1 MRRSGGRRS
10 PAVLAALYRGRDPM
24 RPGWTQAK
32 IGTTTGGVIM
42 MSLLMMMM
50 MMMMVVIQSI
60 ARLLRLGE
68 VGRTYMPSVFVPEL
82 HHPVVQDVTTILEA
96 SLYHVEHRTITT
108 PRPSTSSLPQQ
119 QQQKSN
125 PTSPNDVHRH
135 NISVALCYKALF
147 GTIDLGIVLQWI
159 GTLVV
164 FVVVVVV
171 PLMTC
176 LLSLSFSHIDEIL
189 WIQQSIQRII
199 VYWALMLFISFI

>member
-10 PAVLAALYRGRDPM
+10 SAVLAALYRGRDPM
-24 RPGWTQAK
+24 RPGWTQLK
-32 IGTTTGGVIM
+32 FGTTTGSVMM
-42 MSLLMMMM
+42 MSLLVVLMMMM

-60 ARLLRLGE
+60 ARSLHLGE
-68 VGRTYMPSVFVPEL
+68 VGRTYMPSIFFPEL
-82 HHPVVQDVTTILEA
+82 QNPVVQEVTTILEA
-96 SLYHVEHRTITT
+96 SLYHVEHRIITT

-164 FVVVVVV
+164 WVAAVS
-171 PLMTC
+171 LMTC
-176 LLSLSFSHIDEIL
+176 LLSLSHFLSL
-189 WIQQSIQRII
+189 TKYCGYNNQYS
-199 VYWALMLFISFI
+199 LSSFIGL

>member
-1 MRRSGGRRS
+1 MRRSVGRRS

-24 RPGWTQAK
+24 RPGWTQLK
-32 IGTTTGGVIM
+32 IGTTTGIVIM
-42 MSLLMMMM
+42 MSLLMMM

-82 HHPVVQDVTTILEA
+82 QNQVVQEVTTILEA
-96 SLYHVEHRTITT
+96 SLYHVEHRTTTT

-164 FVVVVVV
+164 FVVVVV
-171 PLMTC
+171 PLMAC
-176 LLSLSFSHIDEIL
+176 LLSLSHFLSL
-189 WIQQSIQRII
+189 TKYCGYNNPYS
-199 VYWALMLFISFI
+199 LSSFIGL

>member
-10 PAVLAALYRGRDPM
+10 SAVLAALYRGRDPM
-24 RPGWTQAK
+24 RPGWTQLK
-32 IGTTTGGVIM
+32 FGTTTGSVMM
-42 MSLLMMMM
+42 MSLLVVLMMM

-60 ARLLRLGE
+60 ARSLRLGE
-68 VGRTYMPSVFVPEL
+68 VGRTYTPSIFFPEL
-82 HHPVVQDVTTILEA
+82 QNPVVQEVTTILEA

-125 PTSPNDVHRH
+125 PTSPNDVHRQ

-171 PLMTC
+171 VPLTTC
-176 LLSLSFSHIDEIL
+176 LLSLSFSLIDEIL
-189 WIQQSIQRII
+189 WIQ
-199 VYWALMLFISFI
+199 

>member
-10 PAVLAALYRGRDPM
+10 PAGLAAHRGRDPM
-24 RPGWTQAK
+24 RPGWTHAK
-32 IGTTTGGVIM
+32 IGTTGGVMM

-60 ARLLRLGE
+60 ARSLHLGE
-68 VGRTYMPSVFVPEL
+68 NGRTYMPSVFFPEL
-82 HHPVVQDVTTILEA
+82 HHPVVQEVTTILEA

-125 PTSPNDVHRH
+125 PTSPNDVHQH

-159 GTLVV
+159 GTLLVWV
-164 FVVVVVV
+164 AAVS
-171 PLMTC
+171 LMTC
-176 LLSLSFSHIDEIL
+176 LLSLSFSHIYEKL
-189 WIQQSIQRII
+189 WIQ
-199 VYWALMLFISFI
+199 